1 MNRTTTDFSI
11 DLDVDGLLALIYS
24 LEESKEHRKAACASM
39 FYIEMSLSH
48 EWHARPN
55 KNESKYGFPFIA
67 ELLEKLDVTKL
78 SGNCMVGI
86 IRSTYRVKE
95 CFLDW
100 EPTLNKIKGEMIRR
114 NMDYKSLLIGLI

>member
-1 MNRTTTDFSI
+1 MTENFPH
-11 DLDVDGLLALIYS
+11 DLDVEGLLTLIYS
-24 LEESKEHRKAACASM
+24 LEESKEHRKATCACMYYVEAC
-39 FYIEMSLSH
+39 LSD

-100 EPTLNKIKGEMIRR
+100 EPTLNKIKEEMIRR